1 MVVDTAEIE
10 RRIDRAVT
18 ATIPVS
24 TRLGGIDPENYGQ
37 VMEFSKAMSTCRA
50 GIPAWLRGS
59 VGDCL
64 MICTRALRW
73 GMDPF
78 FVAEK
83 SYVMQNRQ
91 SGEVR
96 VGYESQLIHAVIE
109 ALAPIK
115 GRLRHRFEGDGD
127 DTVCVVWATFKGED
141 APHEYTSVSLGKR
154 IKDIG
159 RNDKGNFRGSP
170 NWLSKP
176 RVQLFYDASR
186 DWARINCPD
195 VLAGVYTRDELPDH
209 EPKDVTPIEPPKPAW
224 SDRVKAMQAKRG
236 SAENKGFDPENAR
249 NAKLNSVVEG
259 EANPGGAKPEEANDQ
274 GSVNEP
280 VADTGGQDRTDD
292 LGVRD
297 RDEGGS
303 DGAVSDDRE
312 VGGESVGEESAV
324 EDQSETFPPDRG
336 PSRESGGT
344 SGKESGK
351 AKPKGKR

>member
-1 MVVDTAEIE
+1 MVDITEIE
-10 RRIDRAVT
+10 RRVDRAVT
-18 ATIPVS
+18 ATIPV
-24 TRLGGIDPENYGQ
+24 TTKLGGIDPENYGQ

-83 SYVMQNRQ
+83 SYVMQSK

-96 VGYESQLIHAVIE
+96 VGWESQLVHAVIE

-127 DTVCVVWATFKGED
+127 DTVCIVWATFKGED
-141 APHEYTSVSLGKR
+141 TPHEYTSVSLGKR

-159 RNDKGNFRGSP
+159 KNDKGNFRGSP
-170 NWLSKP
+170 NWLTKP

-209 EPKDVTPIEPPKPAW
+209 EPVDVTPEPSKTELLSQRLKDA
-224 SDRVKAMQAKRG
+224 KAKNVER
-236 SAENKGFDPENAR
+236 SKGFDADGVNSTIEGNA
-249 NAKLNSVVEG
+249 NSGDAEQD
-259 EANPGGAKPEEANDQ
+259 GGAKNERVDESIVEGRQ
-274 GSVNEP
+274 GDV
-280 VADTGGQDRTDD
+280 GDRTD
-292 LGVRD
+292 LD
-297 RDEGGS
+297 RDQVGSEGSSG
-303 DGAVSDDRE
+303 DAGE
-312 VGGESVGEESAV
+312 VGGEPAGSQAEDA
-324 EDQSETFPPDRG
+324 EDQSEVFPPDRSSG
-336 PSRESGGT
+336 SSGGT
-344 SGKESGK
+344 R
-351 AKPKGKR
+351 PKGKTKR